1 MNKEVSMS
9 RRALF
14 VSLLLAP
21 MTLCLAEETGKR
33 EFRAT
38 SGQRLTLDL
47 EAGGSVKILGD
58 GGGSVVVDHSECE
71 GCVLDFEERKDG
83 LRITTR
89 MLSRSHHQHSSL
101 DLVLHV
107 PRRFDIALDSAG
119 GSFEIDGVEGTFDG
133 QTMGGHL
140 KLHDVKGEARL
151 KTMGGAIELTDS
163 DLDGSLETMG
173 GQVLF
178 RDVVGDVKGS
188 SMGGNVRY
196 ERVHRRNGKTA
207 TLDRLGDE
215 EVSDDTVQISTM
227 GGGIEVEDAPEGAA
241 VHTMGGDIHI
251 KDAQRFVRATTM
263 GGDVTIDRAD
273 GSVQATT
280 MGGNVEATVVGS
292 GGDVELRSMSGDITL
307 TVPRGFGMD
316 LDLEIAFTRDSD
328 RNYRIESD
336 LDLERKTTDDWDY
349 GHGSP
354 RKYLR
359 AEGKAGSGKNRVTIK
374 TVNGNIKIV
383 TR

>member
-1 MNKEVSMS
+1 MS
-9 RRALF
+9 ARAAT
-14 VSLLLAP
+14 LLSAAIVLGLVAP
-21 MTLCLAEETGKR
+21 SAGAEETGRR
-33 EFRAT
+33 EFRAS
-38 SGQRLTLDL
+38 SGQKLKLDL
-47 EAGGSVKILGD
+47 EAGGSVKIFGD
-58 GGGSVVVDHSECE
+58 GSGSVVVDHSECE
-71 GCVLDFEERKDG
+71 GCTLEFDEGKDG
-83 LRITTR
+83 LRLVTR
-89 MLSRSHHQHSSL
+89 ALRHGGNQNTSV
-101 DLVLHV
+101 DLEVHV
-107 PRRFDIALDSAG
+107 PRRFDVAIDSAG
-119 GSFEIDGVEGTFDG
+119 GSVEIDGVEGTFEG

-140 KLHDVKGEARL
+140 KLHDVRGEAKL
-151 KTMGGAIELTDS
+151 KTMGGPIELTDS

-178 RDVVGDVKGS
+178 RDVVGDVRGS

-207 TLDRLGDE
+207 TLDRLGED
-215 EVSDDTVQISTM
+215 EVSDETVQITTM

-263 GGDVTIDRAD
+263 GGDVVIDRAD

-292 GGDVELRSMSGDITL
+292 GGDVALQSMSGDITL

-336 LDLERKTTDDWDY
+336 LDLERDTSDEWDY